1 MKKSRLLGAVCLCL
15 SSGFSQAAT
24 ITYSGADLFNDP
36 NVSFPTLTPTLNG
49 TSLVFG
55 TGATV
60 RYQKLLELPLFP
72 AGSLSTTSPTSISIS
87 INLTRLPC
95 VTSAGCAGGEDDS
108 DHHFALGDGT
118 NLVGGAASDGIG
130 GAGTAST
137 YTDRG
142 DSAGLTSGQVIFTNA
157 GYPAIGS
164 SFDVNLD
171 FTLDTGTTMDLSF
184 LGGQETAGLQ
194 GLFRFAPI
202 DFVFLKEGDPG
213 EQYQVNTLAITSDA
227 LSAVPIPPALWL
239 FGSGL
244 LGLIG
249 VARRKNNGTR

>member
-1 MKKSRLLGAVCLCL
+1 VKKSRLLAAACCCLF
-15 SSGFSQAAT
+15 SAFSQAAT
-24 ITYSGADLFNDP
+24 ITYSGADLYNDP

-55 TGATV
+55 TGASV

-72 AGSLSTTSPTSISIS
+72 AGSLSTSSPTTISIS

-95 VTSAGCAGGEDDS
+95 VTSAGCAGGVEDS

-130 GAGTAST
+130 GAGTASA

-142 DSAGLTSGQVIFTNA
+142 NSAGLTSSQVIFTNA

-164 SFDVNLD
+164 SFEVNLD
-171 FTLDTGTTMDLSF
+171 FTLDTTTTMDLSF
-184 LGGQETAGLQ
+184 LGGLGTAGFPEM
-194 GLFRFAPI
+194 FRAAPI

-213 EQYQVNTLAITSDA
+213 EQYQINFLTITSDA
-227 LSAVPIPPALWL
+227 LTVVPIPPALWL

-249 VARRKNNGTR
+249 MSRKKQ